1 MAKMIK
7 RKKEEEGLFLCQ
19 LSDKSN
25 LEKNNMKGKDLKVD
39 SLNIHLAIFPWYIIP
54 QCEDLLI
61 RLRTPRVVRT
71 CNLC

>member
-25 LEKNNMKGKDLKVD
+25 LEKNNMKGEDLKTD
-39 SLNIHLAIFPWYIIP
+39 SLNIHLAIFPWYN
-54 QCEDLLI
+54 
-61 RLRTPRVVRT
+61 TPV
-71 CNLC
+71 